1 MPHIHAKFDF
11 VTSAFI
17 IHKGRV
23 LLVYHKNYNEWL
35 PIGGHIELDE
45 DPQQAL
51 VREIREESNLKVRIL
66 GFCPPVKEQGVKP
79 LITPAFMDVHRV
91 SKSHR
96 HIAFVYFA
104 TTQSADVILHEKEH
118 YAFKW
123 FSKKDLYDR
132 RYALSKSIRFYCLKA
147 LSSAKTFGS
156 KSRFLTKI

>member
-1 MPHIHAKFDF
+1 MPHIHKFYDF
-11 VTSAFI
+11 VVSCFVVYKA
-17 IHKGRV
+17 KV
-23 LLVYHKNYNEWL
+23 LLIHHKRYTEWL
-35 PIGGHIELDE
+35 PLGGHIELNE
-45 DPQQAL
+45 DPEEAL
-51 VREIREESNLKVRIL
+51 AREIAEESGLRVSIIGKRPDIAHS
-66 GFCPPVKEQGVKP
+66 GVKP
-79 LITPAFMDVHRV
+79 MITPPFVDVH
-91 SKSHR
+91 KITDTHR